1 MKSARK
7 INVTL
12 VILVMIFLIISGCLS
27 QQNGNSTVTIH
38 PAQQSSA
45 IPPPKPTSE
54 KYWIWID
61 PIADYKTDSTFNI
74 SGSTHLIVKGTTN
87 FPAATPMRLAIL
99 EEDRSRDLV
108 KTELEIKSNNSGPN
122 SFSYEYDLIGNPPG
136 RYRAV
141 LTNSTNPPSAVS
153 RFNITSD
160 TPYYK
165 WIRIDPIGEEQ
176 PDGIIPIS
184 GTTDLPAGVEI
195 LISSDIV
202 AHSCPSPSPTLN
214 ENGLKTLCNGGCQGA
229 ESKHTILVMEGK
241 GGINK
246 WNSSVDTSGWCVTED
261 YSIAANAI
269 NWTNVTPGSQSIRVH
284 SQ

>member
-1 MKSARK
+1 MKSVGKNIVA
-7 INVTL
+7 L
-12 VILVMIFLIISGCLS
+12 VILAMIFLTFSGCLS
-27 QQNGNSTVTIH
+27 KQNGNSTDIIH

-45 IPPPKPTSE
+45 IPPPKTTSE
-54 KYWIWID
+54 KYWIRID

-74 SGSTHLIVKGTTN
+74 TGSTHITVKGTTN
-87 FPAATPMRLAIL
+87 FPAATPMRLTIL

-160 TPYYK
+160 TPYFK
-165 WIRIDPIGEEQ
+165 WIRIDPLGEEQ
-176 PDGIIPIS
+176 SDGIIPIS

-195 LISSDIV
+195 MIGSDIV

-214 ENGLKTLCNGGCQGA
+214 EKGPKTLCNGGCQGA
-229 ESKHTILVMEGK
+229 ESKHTILVMEGM

-246 WNSSVDTSGWCVTED
+246 WNSTIDTSGWCVTED
-261 YSIAANAI
+261 YSIAAEAI
-269 NWTNVTPGSQSIRVH
+269 NWTNVTLGSQSIRVH